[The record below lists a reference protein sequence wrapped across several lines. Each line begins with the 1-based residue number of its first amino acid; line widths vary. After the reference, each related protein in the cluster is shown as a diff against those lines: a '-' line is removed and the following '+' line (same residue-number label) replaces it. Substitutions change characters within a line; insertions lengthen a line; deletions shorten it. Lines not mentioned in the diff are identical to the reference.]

1 MTKLQLRIA
10 AAAGISL
17 VVLIAAAYSG
27 RNGLIVDP
35 GNVALL
41 INQYTGKVDT
51 HVRHAGWNAQPP
63 FSGNEIVE
71 IPTYL
76 RTYTMVKDSRE
87 GAHQGDDS
95 VTVQTLS
102 SNTLNVD
109 CSITYHINFDPM
121 HEDKI
126 ITLYQKYRSEF
137 NDFDDF
143 EEHQLR
149 PAFRQAIVD
158 AFGLNNTDAAMTGAG
173 KRAAAAYALNQ
184 LNSRFNPD
192 SIVIDDVRIRTIYP
206 DQATVQTLISRLQAQ
221 QDLRLAQLNMELQ
234 SINNQKAILKAQADA
249 QAAKI
254 RAASLTPRLVAY
266 RHLKDWNIVVVP
278 SGSIVNISSD
288 VSQ

>member
-1 MTKLQLRIA
+1 MKKLNALTA
-10 AAAGISL
+10 AILLLGVFA
-17 VVLIAAAYSG
+17 VSG
-27 RNGLIVDP
+27 CGGRGGMIVAP
-35 GNVALL
+35 GNVALM
-41 INQYTGKVDT
+41 INHYSGKVDP

-63 FSGNEIVE
+63 FSGNEVIE

-76 RTYTMVKDSRE
+76 RTYTMVKDSHE

-95 VTVQTLS
+95 VAVQTLS

-109 CSITYHINFDPM
+109 CSITYHINFDSHNPQ
-121 HEDKI
+121 KI

-137 NDFDDF
+137 DDFDDF

-158 AFGLNNTDAAMTGAG
+158 AFGLNNTDVAMTGAG

-184 LNSRFNPD
+184 LNSRFTAD
-192 SIVIDDVRIRTIYP
+192 SIMIDEVRIRTIYP
-206 DQATVQTLISRLQAQ
+206 DAQTVQTLMSRLQAQ
-221 QDLRLAQLNMELQ
+221 QNLRIAQLNMELQ
-234 SINNQKAILKAQADA
+234 AINNQKAILKAQADA

-266 RHLKDWNIVVVP
+266 HHIKDWNIEVVP
-278 SGSIVNISSD
+278 SGSIVNIPPGD
-288 VSQ
+288 TQ